1 MSGPSAS
8 HPGASE
14 PGEEAQAGAHA
25 AALLR
30 TRIADGALPPGA
42 KLSEHAVAAELGI
55 SRNTLRE
62 CFAML
67 AAEGLVLRIPHR
79 GVFVARPTA
88 DDVRD
93 LYAARSILESGAVL
107 WGTVDA
113 GLLTRL
119 RSIVAA
125 ALTARDGADVAGM
138 ADANQRFH
146 RCLVEAAGSPALL
159 RDMDRAL
166 ARMRLVFHAMLED
179 REFHARYAVRN
190 AEVLAALESG
200 HRSHAAELLRD
211 SLGAARDEI
220 LTRLG

>member
-1 MSGPSAS
+1 MSPRTAGRVGD
-8 HPGASE
+8 PGAQDE
-14 PGEEAQAGAHA
+14 TQASAHA
-25 AALLR
+25 AARLR
-30 TRIADGALPPGA
+30 AEIADGALAPGA

-93 LYAARSILESGAVL
+93 LYAARRILEPGAVL
-107 WGTVDA
+107 WGDVDDA
-113 GLLTRL
+113 LNERL
-119 RSIVAA
+119 RGIVSA
-125 ALTARDGADVAGM
+125 ALAARETADVAAM
-138 ADANQRFH
+138 SDANQRFH
-146 RCLVEAAGSPALL
+146 RALVEAAVSRALL
-159 RDMDRAL
+159 SDMDRAL
-166 ARMRLVFHAMLED
+166 ARMRLVFHVMLAD

-190 AEVLAALESG
+190 AEVLAALESYD
-200 HRSHAAELLRD
+200 RDRAARLLRD

-220 LTRLG
+220 LDRLG

>member
-1 MSGPSAS
+1 M
-8 HPGASE
+8 
-14 PGEEAQAGAHA
+14 
-25 AALLR
+25 
-30 TRIADGALPPGA
+30 
-42 KLSEHAVAAELGI
+42 AAELGI

-79 GVFVARPTA
+79 GVFVAQPTA
-88 DDVRD
+88 EDVRD
-93 LYAARSILESGAVL
+93 LYAARGILESGAVL
-107 WGTVDA
+107 WGAVDA
-113 GLLTRL
+113 GLLERL

-146 RCLVEAAGSPALL
+146 RSLVEAAGSHALL

-166 ARMRLVFHAMLED
+166 ARMRLVFHTMLED
-179 REFHARYAVRN
+179 RGFHARYAVRN

-200 HRSHAAELLRD
+200 DQSHAAELLRD
-211 SLGAARDEI
+211 SLGDARDEI
-220 LTRLG
+220 LDQLG

>member
-1 MSGPSAS
+1 MSGPSAA
-8 HPGASE
+8 HPGAPE
-14 PGEEAQAGAHA
+14 PQEEAQAGAHA

-30 TRIADGALPPGA
+30 ALIADGALSPGA

-62 CFAML
+62 CYAML

-79 GVFVARPTA
+79 GVFVAQPTA
-88 DDVRD
+88 EDVRD
-93 LYAARSILESGAVL
+93 LYAARGILESGAVL
-107 WGTVDA
+107 WGAVDA
-113 GLLTRL
+113 GLLERL

-146 RCLVEAAGSPALL
+146 RSLVEAAGSHALL

-166 ARMRLVFHAMLED
+166 ARMRLVFHTMLED
-179 REFHARYAVRN
+179 RGFHARYAVRN

-200 HRSHAAELLRD
+200 DQSHAAELLRD
-211 SLGAARDEI
+211 SLGDARDEI
-220 LTRLG
+220 LDQLG

>member
-1 MSGPSAS
+1 MSFMKQSSARHRAETQS
-8 HPGASE
+8 H
-14 PGEEAQAGAHA
+14 
-25 AALLR
+25 
-30 TRIADGALPPGA
+30 
-42 KLSEHAVAAELGI
+42 VV
-55 SRNTLRE
+55 RNTTV
-62 CFAML
+62 ATI
-67 AAEGLVLRIPHR
+67 AA
-79 GVFVARPTA
+79 
-88 DDVRD
+88 
-93 LYAARSILESGAVL
+93 
-107 WGTVDA
+107 
-113 GLLTRL
+113 
-119 RSIVAA
+119 
-125 ALTARDGADVAGM
+125 GADVAGM